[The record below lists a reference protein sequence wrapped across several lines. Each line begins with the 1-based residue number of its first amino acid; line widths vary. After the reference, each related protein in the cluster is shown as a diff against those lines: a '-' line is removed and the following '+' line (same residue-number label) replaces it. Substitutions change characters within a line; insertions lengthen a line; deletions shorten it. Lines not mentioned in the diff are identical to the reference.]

1 MPPTRNG
8 WHNTLRTTGYNR
20 VSPTHMYYIGLMS
33 GTSAD
38 AIDAA
43 LVDISEDELEI
54 IDYRQYPIS
63 ADVQQALRSINLS
76 ASIEEMTELDVLTG
90 QHFGHAV
97 LSLLEVNKITAQQVR
112 AIGSHGQ
119 TIMHLPGGTPARTLQ
134 IGDPNRISSLTGITT
149 VADFRRADMA
159 AGGQGAPLAPAFH
172 AWRFRSTR
180 INRIVL
186 NIGGIANITILPS
199 VRAVAVR
206 GFDTGPGNTL
216 MDAWIQQC
224 LGHDFDEQGRWAA
237 SGKVR
242 EDLIELMLADP
253 YFSTAPPKSTGKD
266 DFNLAWL
273 ASLTNKTGRV
283 YENEDIQATLLELTA
298 VSIARAISACAPETE
313 EVLTCGGGIHNPVLM
328 RRLQSLLP
336 GITVKSTGDYGV
348 NPDAVEALTFA
359 WLARQRL
366 ENIPANLPSVTGAKH
381 PAVLGAIIEPGNI

>member
-1 MPPTRNG
+1 
-8 WHNTLRTTGYNR
+8 
-20 VSPTHMYYIGLMS
+20 MS

-43 LVDISEDELEI
+43 LVDISEDDLEI
-54 IDYRQYPIS
+54 VDYRQYPLA
-63 ADVQQALRSINLS
+63 ADVQQALRNINPS
-76 ASIEEMTELDVLTG
+76 SSIEEMTALDVLTG

-97 LSLLEVNKITAQQVR
+97 LSLLEVNEITTQQVR

-119 TIMHLPGGTPARTLQ
+119 TIMHLPGAIPARTLQ
-134 IGDPNRISSLTGITT
+134 IGDPNQISSLTGITT

-180 INRIVL
+180 LNRIVL
-186 NIGGIANITILPS
+186 NIGGIANVTVLPS
-199 VRAVAVR
+199 ARAAEVR

-224 LGHDFDEQGRWAA
+224 LDQDFDELGRWAT
-237 SGKVR
+237 SGEVR
-242 EDLIELMLADP
+242 EELIRLMLADP
-253 YFSTAPPKSTGKD
+253 YFSATYPKSTGKD

-273 ASLTNKTGRV
+273 ASVMNKTGRT
-283 YENEDIQATLLELTA
+283 YRKEDIQATLLELTA
-298 VSIARAISACAPETE
+298 VSMARAISACAPETE

-328 RRLQSLLP
+328 QRLQSLLP
-336 GITVKSTGDYGV
+336 GIVVKSTGDYGV

-359 WLARQRL
+359 WLAKQRL
-366 ENIPANLPSVTGAKH
+366 ENIPANLPSVTGAKKL
-381 PAVLGAIIEPGNI
+381 AVLGAISEPGNRNQATGKR

>member
-1 MPPTRNG
+1 MPPTRND

-43 LVDISEDELEI
+43 LVDISEDDLEI
-54 IDYRQYPIS
+54 IDYRQYPLG
-63 ADVQQALRSINLS
+63 ADIQQALRNINLS
-76 ASIEEMTELDVLTG
+76 SSIEEMTELDVLTG

-97 LSLLEVNKITAQQVR
+97 LSLLEVNAISAQQVR

-119 TIMHLPGGTPARTLQ
+119 TIMHLPGATPARTLQ
-134 IGDPNRISSLTGITT
+134 IGDPNQISSLTGITT

-159 AGGQGAPLAPAFH
+159 AGGQGAPLTPAFH

-186 NIGGIANITILPS
+186 NIGGIANITVMPS
-199 VRAVAVR
+199 ARAAAVR

-216 MDAWIQQC
+216 MDAWIRQC
-224 LGHDFDEQGRWAA
+224 LDQDFDDLGRWAA
-237 SGKVR
+237 TGKVR
-242 EDLIELMLADP
+242 EDLIKLMLADP
-253 YFSTAPPKSTGKD
+253 YFSAVPPKSTGKD

-273 ASLTNKTGRV
+273 ISITNKTDRV

-298 VSIARAISACAPETE
+298 VSIARAIPACAPETE

-328 RRLQSLLP
+328 QRLQSLLP
-336 GITVKSTGDYGV
+336 GIVVKSTGDYGI

-366 ENIPANLPSVTGAKH
+366 ENIPANLPSVTGAKN
-381 PAVLGAIIEPGNI
+381 PAVLGAVIEPGNI

>member
-1 MPPTRNG
+1 
-8 WHNTLRTTGYNR
+8 
-20 VSPTHMYYIGLMS
+20 MYFIGLMS

-43 LVDISEDELEI
+43 LVDISEDDLEI
-54 IDYRQYPIS
+54 VDYRQYPLG
-63 ADVQQALRSINLS
+63 ADVQQALRHINLS
-76 ASIEEMTELDVLTG
+76 SSIEEMTGLDALMG
-90 QHFGHAV
+90 QQFGHAV
-97 LSLLEVNKITAQQVR
+97 LSLLEVNEITAQQIR

-119 TIMHLPGGTPARTLQ
+119 TIMHLPGATPARTLQ
-134 IGDPNRISSLTGITT
+134 IGDPNQICSLTGITT

-172 AWRFRSTR
+172 AWRFRNTR

-186 NIGGIANITILPS
+186 NIGGIANITVMPS
-199 VRAVAVR
+199 ARAAEVR

-216 MDAWIQQC
+216 MDAWIRQC
-224 LGHDFDEQGRWAA
+224 LDQDFDDLGRWAA
-237 SGKVR
+237 TGKVR
-242 EDLIELMLADP
+242 EDLIKLMLADS
-253 YFSTAPPKSTGKD
+253 YLSAVPPKSTGKD

-273 ASLTNKTGRV
+273 ASITNKTDRV

-298 VSIARAISACAPETE
+298 VSIAWAISECAPETE

-328 RRLQSLLP
+328 QRLQSLLP

-381 PAVLGAIIEPGNI
+381 PAVLGAIIEPCNI

>member
-1 MPPTRNG
+1 
-8 WHNTLRTTGYNR
+8 
-20 VSPTHMYYIGLMS
+20 MYYSGLMS

-43 LVDISEDELEI
+43 LVDINGDELEI
-54 IDYRQYPIS
+54 IDYRQYPLA
-63 ADVQQALRSINLS
+63 ADVQQALRNINLS
-76 ASIEEMTELDVLTG
+76 SSIEEMTELDVLMG
-90 QHFGHAV
+90 QLFGQAV
-97 LSLLEVNKITAQQVR
+97 LSLLEVNKITARQVR

-119 TIMHLPGGTPARTLQ
+119 TIMHLPGTLPARTLQ
-134 IGDPNRISSLTGITT
+134 IGDPYRICSLTGITT
-149 VADFRRADMA
+149 VADFRRADTA

-172 AWRFRSTR
+172 SWRFRSTR
-180 INRIVL
+180 TNRIVL

-199 VRAVAVR
+199 DLAAEVT

-216 MDAWIQQC
+216 MDAWIQRG
-224 LGHDFDEQGRWAA
+224 LGHDFDELGRWAA

-242 EDLIELMLADP
+242 EDLIKLMLADP
-253 YFSTAPPKSTGKD
+253 YFSAAPPKSTGKD
-266 DFNLAWL
+266 DFNLEWL

-298 VSIARAISACAPETE
+298 VSIARSISQRAPDTE
-313 EVLTCGGGIHNPVLM
+313 EVLACGGGTHNPVLVQ
-328 RRLQSLLP
+328 RLQSLLP
-336 GITVKSTGDYGV
+336 SIAVKSTGDYGV

-381 PAVLGAIIEPGNI
+381 PAVLGAVIEPGNIWGQSKNTE

>member
-1 MPPTRNG
+1 
-8 WHNTLRTTGYNR
+8 
-20 VSPTHMYYIGLMS
+20 MYYVGLMS
-33 GTSAD
+33 GTSVD

-43 LVDISEDELEI
+43 LVEINEDKMELV
-54 IDYRQYPIS
+54 DYRQYPIA
-63 ADVQQALRSINLS
+63 ADVQQALRNINLS
-76 ASIEEMTELDVLTG
+76 SSIEEMTELDVLTG
-90 QHFGHAV
+90 QHFGRAV
-97 LSLLEVNKITAQQVR
+97 LSLLEVNEISAQQVR

-119 TIMHLPGGTPARTLQ
+119 TIMHLPGKVPARTLQ
-134 IGDPNRISSLTGITT
+134 IGDPHQVSRLTGITT

-159 AGGQGAPLAPAFH
+159 AGGQGAPLTPAFH
-172 AWRFRSTR
+172 AWRFRSSR

-186 NIGGIANITILPS
+186 NIGGIANITVMPS
-199 VRAVAVR
+199 ARAAEIR

-242 EDLIELMLADP
+242 EDLIKLMLEHP
-253 YFSTAPPKSTGKD
+253 YFSATPPKSTGKD

-273 ASLTNKTGRV
+273 ASIMNKTGRV

-298 VSIARAISACAPETE
+298 VSIAVAISACAPETE
-313 EVLTCGGGIHNPVLM
+313 EVLTCGGGIHNPVLVQ
-328 RRLQSLLP
+328 RLQSLLRD
-336 GITVKSTGDYGV
+336 ITVKSTGDYGV

-366 ENIPANLPSVTGAKH
+366 ENIPANLPSVTGAKKT
-381 PAVLGAIIEPGNI
+381 AVLGAIIEPGN

>member
-1 MPPTRNG
+1 
-8 WHNTLRTTGYNR
+8 
-20 VSPTHMYYIGLMS
+20 MYYIGLMS

-43 LVDISEDELEI
+43 LVDISEDDLEI
-54 IDYRQYPIS
+54 VDYRQYPLA
-63 ADVQQALRSINLS
+63 ADVQQALRNINPS
-76 ASIEEMTELDVLTG
+76 SSIEEMTALDVLTG

-97 LSLLEVNKITAQQVR
+97 LSLLEVNEITTQQVR

-119 TIMHLPGGTPARTLQ
+119 TIMHLPGAIPARTLQ
-134 IGDPNRISSLTGITT
+134 IGDPNQISSLTGITT
-149 VADFRRADMA
+149 IADFRRADMA

-180 INRIVL
+180 LNRIVL

-199 VRAVAVR
+199 ARAAEVR

-224 LGHDFDEQGRWAA
+224 LDQDFDELGRWAT
-237 SGKVR
+237 SGEVR
-242 EDLIELMLADP
+242 EELIKLMLADP
-253 YFSTAPPKSTGKD
+253 YFSATYPKSTGKD

-273 ASLTNKTGRV
+273 ASVMNNTGRT
-283 YENEDIQATLLELTA
+283 YRKEDIQATLLELTA
-298 VSIARAISACAPETE
+298 VSIAMAISACAPETE

-328 RRLQSLLP
+328 QRLQSLLP
-336 GITVKSTGDYGV
+336 GIVVKSTGDYGV

-359 WLARQRL
+359 WLAKQRL
-366 ENIPANLPSVTGAKH
+366 ENIPANLPSVTGANKL
-381 PAVLGAIIEPGNI
+381 AVLGAITEPGNRYQATGKK